1 MFTFV
6 IQEKQDVAEQD
17 ELTILPVV
25 FGPYQT
31 QAEAVGMAIDFVR
44 SSYGQ
49 EPKFEFKGFGDHM
62 ENLIM
67 TCIPLT
73 GEPFIAATINQCE

>member
-1 MFTFV
+1 LFTFV

-17 ELTILPVV
+17 KLAMLPVV
-25 FGPYQT
+25 FGPYEN
-31 QAEAVGMAIDFVR
+31 QAEAVGMAIDFIR

-62 ENLIM
+62 ENLVI
-67 TCIPLT
+67 TCTPSV
-73 GEPFIAATINQCE
+73 GDPYIAATINKCE